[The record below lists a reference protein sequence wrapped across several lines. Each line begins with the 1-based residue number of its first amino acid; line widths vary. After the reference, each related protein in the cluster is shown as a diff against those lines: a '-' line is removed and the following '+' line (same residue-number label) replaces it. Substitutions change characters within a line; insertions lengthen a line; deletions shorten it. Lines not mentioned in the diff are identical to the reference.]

1 MTPKTLQILCLC
13 LILGI
18 GQIIA
23 SHAEEEIINRAEPG
37 DEDAFGHAVDVSGD
51 TFITSHTSYEGN
63 RGGIHI
69 FKREKKEWKSQAI
82 IKAPNAAIRDW
93 FGWAVAIDSDTAV
106 AGAYEDGGK
115 GDEAQQGDNLGRLT
129 DGPGAVYIYV
139 RTGKDWAEQAKLKS
153 EDNALSDRFGFSVD
167 IDGDTVIIGSP
178 HDDDAGENSGSVY
191 IFERAGDTWKETFK
205 IVASDAAAGDKF
217 GWDVGLERGTAVVGA
232 HFDDDAGSKSGSAY
246 IFVRNADGTWTEQT
260 KLTADDA
267 AKGDQF
273 GVSVDI
279 SVASNA
285 YVIAGTPGKKGVGSR
300 SGAAYVFVGSNGTW
314 AQQAK
319 LVPGDNQKQ
328 DQFGAAVAID
338 INRVLVGAPK
348 VDGKLIADSGAAYS
362 FLRVGT
368 DWVEQVKVEAKN
380 VKPDEKDALNIGD
393 NFGNAVAIANR
404 GKLAIVGAR
413 WDNTEALG
421 QDDGSVYVYD
431 TELGDLGIAFAVEPS
446 STLVTTTLG
455 QIKRSALLQ
464 NFPNPFNPET
474 WMPYVLANDVPVT
487 IGIYDVGG
495 QIVRQLHIGVQPAG
509 GYLSREHAAYW
520 DGKDRWG
527 EPVSSGVYFYT
538 LRAGTFQATRRMVI
552 LK

>member
-69 FKREKKEWKSQAI
+69 FKREKDEWESQAI
-82 IKAPNAAIRDW
+82 IKSPDAAVRDW

-106 AGAYEDGGK
+106 VGAYEDGGK
-115 GDEAQQGDNLGRLT
+115 GKDQGGGIT
-129 DGPGAVYIYV
+129 DGPGAVSIFV
-139 RTGKDWAEQAKLKS
+139 RTGKDWAEQAKLKAKDK
-153 EDNALSDRFGFSVD
+153 ELSDRFGYSVD

-217 GWDVGLERGTAVVGA
+217 GWNVGLERDIAVVGA
-232 HFDDDAGSKSGSAY
+232 YFDDDAGSKSGSAY
-246 IFVRNADGTWTEQT
+246 IFVRNADGTWTEQA

-279 SVASNA
+279 SVVALNA
-285 YVIAGTPGKKGVGSR
+285 YVIAGAHFKKGVGSR

-319 LVPGDNQKQ
+319 LIPGDNQKG

-338 INRVLVGAPK
+338 VNRVLVGAPK
-348 VDGKLIADSGAAYS
+348 VDGKQIADSGAAYS

-368 DWVEQVKVEAKN
+368 DWIEQGRVEAKN
-380 VKPDEKDALNIGD
+380 VKADEVDALNIGD
-393 NFGNAVAIANR
+393 NFGNAVAISNR
-404 GKLAIVGAR
+404 GELAIVGAR
-413 WDNTEALG
+413 WDNTEG
-421 QDDGSVYVYD
+421 GEDDGSVYVYD
-431 TELGDLGIAFAVEPS
+431 TKLGDLGIALAVEPS
-446 STLVTTTLG
+446 AALVTTTLG

-474 WMPYVLANDVPVT
+474 WMPYVLAADAPVT
-487 IGIYDVGG
+487 VGIYDAQGH
-495 QIVRQLHIGVQPAG
+495 IVRQLNLGLQQAG
-509 GYLSREHAAYW
+509 SYLSQAKAAYW
-520 DGKDRWG
+520 DGRDRLG
-527 EPVSSGVYFYT
+527 EPVSSGIYFYT